1 MSATAATPPQPAPR
15 RRVLAILFLTILMD
29 LIGFGMILP
38 TLPYYARELQI
49 SDLGIGLLFSSY
61 SLAQLLF
68 APLLGRL
75 SDRFGR
81 RPVLLT
87 AIAGNA
93 FAYLL
98 FAEARTFLLLLFA
111 RFLSGIAASSYG
123 IAQAY
128 VADVSLPEERSKAMG
143 LVGAAFGLGFVVGPA
158 FGGVLSQY
166 GVQVVP
172 LTAAALSAVNF
183 VFAFIWLGES
193 LSAERRGEAKTAW
206 FNPRA
211 LGRLVRTPLLLGLMI
226 LLFLVTTCFSMMEST
241 LALYCQDELRWNQ
254 RQASYLFAYVGI
266 LLVLVQGGLIRRL
279 APRFGEKALI
289 LAGILLMAAGLLLL
303 PASPSLVVLFGA
315 LALLAIGSGLHG
327 PSILGL
333 ISRLTDEREQGET
346 IGLSRSFNALA
357 RAVGPAAGTWLFAT
371 VGLRSPLWAAG
382 VLMLAALGLAWILT
396 RRIAVG

>member
-1 MSATAATPPQPAPR
+1 MRATVPTEKPPR
-15 RRVLAILFLTILMD
+15 RALVILFFTILMD
-29 LIGFGMILP
+29 LVGFGMILP
-38 TLPYYARELQI
+38 TLPFYARELRI

-68 APLLGRL
+68 SPLLGRL

-87 AIAGNA
+87 SIAGNA

-98 FAEARTFLLLLFA
+98 FAQAHTFLFLLFA

-128 VADVSLPEERSKAMG
+128 VADLSRPEDRSKAMG
-143 LVGAAFGLGFVVGPA
+143 LVGAAFGLGFVLGPT
-158 FGGVLSQY
+158 FGGILSQY
-166 GVQVVP
+166 GTQVVP
-172 LTAAALSAVNF
+172 LTAAGLSAVNF
-183 VFAFIWLGES
+183 VFALIWLGES
-193 LSAERRGEAKTAW
+193 LPPERPGEAPASSW

-211 LGRLVRTPLLLGLMI
+211 LGQLFRSPLLFGLML
-226 LLFLVTTCFSMMEST
+226 LLFLVTCCFSIMEST
-241 LALYCQDELRWNQ
+241 LALYCQDVLRWNQ

-279 APRFGEKALI
+279 VPRFGEKALI
-289 LAGILLMAAGLLLL
+289 VAGIVLMAAGLWLL
-303 PASPSLVVLFGA
+303 PVDRSLVVLFGS
-315 LALLAIGSGLHG
+315 LALLAVGSGVHG

-333 ISRLTDEREQGET
+333 ISRLTDERSQGET

-357 RAVGPAAGTWLFAT
+357 RAVGPAAGTWLFGTAGT
-371 VGLRSPLWAAG
+371 RSPFWAAG
-382 VLMLAALGLAWILT
+382 ALMLVALGLAWSLT
-396 RRIAVG
+396 RRIPVG